1 MIRKPIKAVV
11 KLQIPAGQ
19 ANPAPPVGPSLSQHG
34 LNIMAFCKE
43 FNEKTK
49 NKAGYLI
56 PVVITV
62 YEDRTYSFEIKNPPV
77 SQLIK
82 RALSIEKG
90 SGDPKRSIV
99 GKLSKAHLE
108 EIARTKQ
115 GELNARSL
123 SSAMRIVA
131 GTARSMGVEVEE

>member
-1 MIRKPIKAVV
+1 MAKKQVKAVV

-19 ANPAPPVGPSLSQHG
+19 ANPAPPVGPTLSQHG
-34 LNIMAFCKE
+34 VNIMAFCKE

-49 NKAGYLI
+49 DKTGYLI

-62 YEDRTYSFEIKNPPV
+62 YVDRTYSFVLKNPPV

-82 RALSIEKG
+82 RALAIEKG

-99 GKLSKAHLE
+99 GKLSRAHIE
-108 EIARTKQ
+108 EIARMKR
-115 GELNARSL
+115 EEMNARSL
-123 SSAMRIVA
+123 SSAVRIVA